1 MSSEEVQQNSV
12 QVDNGTLRTNYEES
26 VDQFDDFGMKD
37 LLLRGVYGHGFDH
50 PSTIQQ
56 RAIMPIMKGLDVL
69 AQSQSG
75 TGKTATFT
83 IGALERI
90 DETKKTTQA
99 LILAPTRELA
109 LQIQSVVHALGEF
122 MDVSCHACIG
132 GTSLEADIEAFRAGA
147 QIVVGTPGRV
157 LDVIQR
163 RILDTRDIKMFI
175 LDEADEMLSRGF
187 KEQIYNIYTVLPEK
201 FQIVLMSATMP
212 PEVLAVTKQF
222 MKDPVSILV
231 KKDELTLEG
240 IKQFY
245 INVNEEKYKIV
256 TLCDIYETIT
266 VSQAVIF
273 CNTRASCES
282 VRDALEENDFV
293 VSMIHGDMDQ
303 KERDIIMNE
312 FRTGS
317 SRILIATD
325 LLARGIDVQQ
335 VSVVINFDLP
345 KDLSSYLH
353 RVGRGGRF
361 GRRGVA
367 INLVTEESQVQLRQI
382 EQYYSTVIEEMPDNI
397 ADFM

>member
-1 MSSEEVQQNSV
+1 MSADEAQQNV
-12 QVDNGTLRTNYEES
+12 PQVENGTIRSNYDET
-26 VDQFDDFGMKD
+26 VDSFDALGLKD
-37 LLLRGVYGHGFDH
+37 SLLRGVYGHGFEH

-56 RAIMPIMKGLDVL
+56 RAILPIMKGHDVL

-83 IGALERI
+83 IGTLQRI

-109 LQIQSVVHALGEF
+109 LQIQSVVHNLGEF
-122 MDVSCHACIG
+122 MNVTCHACIG
-132 GTSLEADIEAFRAGA
+132 GTSLEADMDALRSGA
-147 QIVVGTPGRV
+147 QVVVGTPGRV

-163 RILDTRDIKMFI
+163 RILDTRDIKMFV

-187 KEQIYNIYTVLPEK
+187 KEQIYHVYTVLPEE

-212 PEVLAVTKQF
+212 PEVLSVTKFF
-222 MKDPVSILV
+222 MKNPVTILV

-240 IKQFY
+240 IKQFF
-245 INVNEEKYKIV
+245 IDVNEEQYKIV

-273 CNTRASCES
+273 CNTRQSCEN
-282 VRDALEENDFV
+282 VRDALEENNFV
-293 VSMIHGDMDQ
+293 VSMIHGDMEQ

-367 INLVTEESQVQLRQI
+367 INLVTEESKNQLRMI
-382 EQYYSTVIEEMPDNI
+382 EQYYSTVIEEMPSDV
-397 ADFM
+397 AKYM